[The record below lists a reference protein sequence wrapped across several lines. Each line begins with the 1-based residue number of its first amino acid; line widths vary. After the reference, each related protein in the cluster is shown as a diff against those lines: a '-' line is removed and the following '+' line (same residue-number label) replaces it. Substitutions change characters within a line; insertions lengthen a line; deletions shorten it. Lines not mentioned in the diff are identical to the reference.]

1 MAPWSVYLLTFN
13 CARTLVDID
22 SFTNH
27 FFGPMQDATPDPDL
41 IVLSL
46 QEIAPIAHSFLG
58 ASLLDP
64 YFSRFEQAIAHLCS
78 VKLEHVLPHNNGMT
92 ALMIFSKP
100 DLASTITSSQMAQV
114 GVGEWGLGN
123 KGAVGARL
131 NFQAGRSVT
140 FVAAHL
146 APFED
151 AWERRNR
158 DWEAI
163 VQGLVF
169 TGGPLSSVTSTR
181 RPSNDPSQATPSEHE
196 QEPLLASS
204 SATGERH
211 TPGASGIFV
220 TQSPVFLAGDLN
232 YRTSD
237 TFPVTD
243 SHLTYPQ
250 PQASGVSSLLAL
262 KERDQLERERSAGR
276 TFHQLH
282 ELPVDFPPTY
292 KYSVKQSHSW
302 PEDGTE
308 PIVWHWAKHRFPSWC
323 DRVLFSSYL
332 LNDPSVFKAQS
343 YHALP
348 LQRNSDHRPVGLAF
362 ELDLDS
368 LPPTSRD
375 VSMPFS
381 IDPSWSQRRATA
393 RRNEIVV
400 GVIAYLGLTWEGN
413 GLLLASAA
421 GALGGWLLYS
431 STLALNS

>member
-1 MAPWSVYLLTFN
+1 MAPWTVYLLTFN
-13 CARTLVDID
+13 CARTLVDMD

-27 FFGPMQDATPDPDL
+27 FFGPMQGATPDPDL
-41 IVLSL
+41 IVVSL
-46 QEIAPIAHSFLG
+46 QEIAPLAYSFLG
-58 ASLLDP
+58 ASFLDP
-64 YFSRFEQAIAHLCS
+64 YFSRFEQAIARLGS
-78 VKLEHVLPHNNGMT
+78 VKLEHVLTHNTGMT
-92 ALMIFSKP
+92 ALMIFCKP
-100 DLASTITSSQMAQV
+100 DLASTIRSSQIAQV
-114 GVGEWGLGN
+114 GIGEWGLGN

-146 APFED
+146 APFEN

-163 VQGLVF
+163 VRRLVF
-169 TGGPLSSVTSTR
+169 TTDPLSSATSTS
-181 RPSNDPSQATPSEHE
+181 RPSKIPSQAGPSGHE

-204 SATGERH
+204 SAKGGPE
-211 TPGASGIFV
+211 ASGIFV
-220 TQSPVFLAGDLN
+220 SQSPVFLAGDLN

-250 PQASGVSSLLAL
+250 PQASGVSSLPAL
-262 KERDQLERERSAGR
+262 KGRDQLQRERSAGR

-282 ELPVDFPPTY
+282 ELPINFPPTY
-292 KYSVKQSHSW
+292 KYSVKQSRSW

-308 PIVWHWAKHRFPSWC
+308 PTVWHWAKHRFPSWC

-332 LNDPSVFKAQS
+332 LNDPGVFKPQS

-368 LPPTSRD
+368 LPSASRD

-381 IDPSWSQRRATA
+381 VDTSWSQRRASA

-400 GVIAYLGLTWEGN
+400 GIIAYLGLTWEGN

-431 STLALNS
+431 STLALKS